1 MNAEQDHL
9 EEGRLD
15 LVPMIDCIMLLLLFF
30 ILTTKFTTDDK
41 ALASLLSTPGGQNPT
56 GKPIDPPPS
65 VVITA
70 WPAGIEAATG
80 EMDAARIYRATVGEV
95 GLPQKILLRVGGG
108 DPLLIDATVLA
119 PRVGTPAALAASE
132 AELER
137 IHQHL
142 ATALKPSETADKARD
157 KQPPVVLRLF
167 SRLPWKMA
175 AAVYDAVRGFEKA
188 NGGVVRD
195 PKDFEHARTVDFA
208 PPLIRNHTANELG
221 RELFEIVHTKEVS
234 RRI

>member
-1 MNAEQDHL
+1 MNADQDHI

-41 ALASLLSTPGGQNPT
+41 ALAAILSNQGPSP
-56 GKPIDPPPS
+56 KPATIDPPRS

-70 WPAGIEAATG
+70 WPAGVEAATG
-80 EMDAARIYRATVGEV
+80 EADAARIYQASVGEH
-95 GLPQKILLRVGGG
+95 GLPHRILLRVGGG
-108 DPLLIDATVLA
+108 EPLLVDATVLA
-119 PRVGTPAALAASE
+119 PRVGTPAALAASA

-137 IHQHL
+137 IHRHL
-142 ATALKPSETADKARD
+142 ADALKPYESTGQARD

-175 AAVYDAVRGFEKA
+175 AAVYDAVRGFEKDH
-188 NGGVVRD
+188 GGVVRL
-195 PKDFEHARTVDFA
+195 PKDFERARTIDFA
-208 PPLIRNHTANELG
+208 PPLIRKHTANELG
-221 RELFEIVHTKEVS
+221 RELYEIVHTKEVG
-234 RRI
+234 RRS

>member
-30 ILTTKFTTDDK
+30 ILTTKFNKDDMQ
-41 ALASLLSTPGGQNPT
+41 LASLLSSQGPSPQRVT
-56 GKPIDPPPS
+56 IEPPRS

-70 WPAGIEAATG
+70 WPAGVEAATS
-80 EMDAARIYRATVGEV
+80 EADAARIYRATVGEV
-95 GLPQKILLRVGGG
+95 GLPQRILLRVGGG
-108 DPLLIDATVLA
+108 EPLLVDAMVLA
-119 PRVGTPAALAASE
+119 PRLGTPAALAASV

-142 ATALKPSETADKARD
+142 ATALKPYESTGQTRD

-188 NGGVVRD
+188 NGGVVRE

-221 RELFEIVHTKEVS
+221 RELFEIVHTKAVG
-234 RRI
+234 RRS